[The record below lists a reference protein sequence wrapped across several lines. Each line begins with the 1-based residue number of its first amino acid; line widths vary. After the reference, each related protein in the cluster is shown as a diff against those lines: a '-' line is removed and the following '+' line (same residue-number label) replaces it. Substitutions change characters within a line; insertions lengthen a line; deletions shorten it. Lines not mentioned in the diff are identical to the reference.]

1 MATEEPTARGA
12 AGAARLKAWA
22 LSPEGRARIGL
33 NGPTPFRSCVIFY
46 TGKLPQKYI
55 KGMCAELVH
64 EATGH
69 WPNEGRGDKG

>member
-1 MATEEPTARGA
+1 MATEETSPAGA
-12 AGAARLKAWA
+12 AGAARLRAWA

-33 NGPTPFRSCVIFY
+33 NGPHPFTACVRFY

-64 EATGH
+64 DATGH
-69 WPNEGRGDKG
+69 WPNEGNKGND